1 MTDHPFPGG
10 RVAKLIEQKMRKRK
24 ISKSIA
30 SKPRHNQTDAEK
42 ALWTRLRSKQLK
54 GVKFRR
60 QQPIGTYI
68 VDLISFDSRLIIEID
83 GSQHSQDNKTNK
95 DEKRTMW
102 LQQRGYQVIRF
113 WDNEV
118 LQNIDGVLEK
128 ILAALK

>member
-1 MTDHPFPGG
+1 MTDPTSHGG
-10 RVAKLIEQKMRKRK
+10 RLAKLMEQKMRKGQ

-30 SKPRHNQTDAEK
+30 SKLRHNQTDAEK
-42 ALWTRLRSKQLK
+42 ALWIRLRSKQLK

-60 QQPIGTYI
+60 QQPIGKYI
-68 VDLISFDSRLIIEID
+68 VDLITFDSRLIIEID
-83 GSQHSQDNKTNK
+83 GSQHSEDNKTNK